1 MNQFKSAVFLQP
13 CDIELQNGPEAGK
26 DSTKMIALEP
36 PMPPRTELARTG
48 PSPPAKSFKHPIESS
63 TPLSSVRSFPSLGNR
78 ASDSVPFPHIPQE
91 SSKPILKKSI
101 TDSFQSSS
109 SSSSLG
115 YQNNHETLSD
125 HKLTEWLVRSSA
137 RMPEKAQESID
148 DNVAGNIVDVV
159 ASSNVNVQEGKNP
172 NCESSKDCQNTKEDY
187 RKAWRQN
194 IKGQEKATVGGSH
207 VGPLGDKRSQEEQ
220 EHDKKDLILKAKQY
234 SFDSK
239 LASRFSQ
246 EASRKQVTV
255 RNDTSTFS
263 NEDVGAPVDMVRSN
277 KLKHVKSMQLPFD
290 STENSRLLDNAEFIK
305 KSKGVEITKDIVNPV
320 MSNTTSTRKETSKS
334 SHYSK
339 GELESKIEMLK
350 EELREAAALEV
361 GLYSVVAEHG
371 SSANK
376 IHAPARRLSRF
387 YFHACKTESQA
398 KKANASKAVISGF
411 ILVAKSCGNDVP
423 RYVWR
428 SIHHILISEKN

>member
-13 CDIELQNGPEAGK
+13 CDVELQNGPEAGK
-26 DSTKMIALEP
+26 DRTKMIALEP
-36 PMPPRTELARTG
+36 PMPPRTG
-48 PSPPAKSFKHPIESS
+48 PSPPAKSFKHPNESS
-63 TPLSSVRSFPSLGNR
+63 TPLSSVGSFPSLGNR
-78 ASDSVPFPHIPQE
+78 ASDSVSFPHIPQE

-109 SSSSLG
+109 SSSSSLG

-125 HKLTEWLVRSSA
+125 HKLTEGLVRSSA
-137 RMPEKAQESID
+137 RMREKVQESIN
-148 DNVAGNIVDVV
+148 DNVAGNIEDVV
-159 ASSNVNVQEGKNP
+159 ASSNVNVQEDINP
-172 NCESSKDCQNTKEDY
+172 NRESSKDCQNTKEDY

-207 VGPLGDKRSQEEQ
+207 VGPLGDKRSQEEP
-220 EHDKKDLILKAKQY
+220 EHEKKDLILKAKQY

-255 RNDTSTFS
+255 RSDTSTFS
-263 NEDVGAPVDMVRSN
+263 NEGVGAPVDMVRSN

-290 STENSRLLDNAEFIK
+290 STENSRLLDNAGFIK
-305 KSKGVEITKDIVNPV
+305 KSKGVEITKDILNPV
-320 MSNTTSTRKETSKS
+320 MSNTTSTRKETSNS

-371 SSANK
+371 SSTNK

-387 YFHACKTESQA
+387 YFHACKTESRA

-428 SIHHILISEKN
+428 SIHHILILEKN